1 MTGAT
6 VLHGLGDLVLVLN
19 REQRVVGTY
28 GRWVQTRRVSSSEYT
43 GKQIAGAWP
52 QNVAA
57 FHVEMNARALDG
69 QVVTYDWEYPA
80 PGSGRRMMT
89 VIVPIYAA
97 DGHRVSGIIRTAREL
112 SGDAPAVSTQMI
124 HLSGRRRRSAD
135 SASTGDLMR
144 RLSPRERE
152 IVALLLDSARSAQI
166 ARTLQ
171 ISVHTVR
178 QHLKNILKK
187 AGVHSQPEL
196 LDVLRGRLHT

>member
-6 VLHGLGDLVLVLN
+6 VLHGLGDIVLVLN
-19 REQRVVGTY
+19 RDQRVIGTY
-28 GRWVQTRRVSSSEYT
+28 GRWVQTRRVRAAEYT
-43 GKQIAGAWP
+43 GKQIADEWP
-52 QNVAA
+52 REVAS

-69 QVVTYDWEYPA
+69 QVVTYDWEYPV

-89 VIVPIYAA
+89 VIVPIYTA
-97 DGHRVSGIIRTAREL
+97 DGQGVSGIIRTAREL
-112 SGDAPAVSTQMI
+112 SGDAPAVSTQAI
-124 HLSGRRRRSAD
+124 QLSGRHRRPAD
-135 SASTGDLMR
+135 SASPGDLMR

-152 IVALLLDSARSAQI
+152 IVALLLDSARSSQI

-187 AGVHSQPEL
+187 AGAHSQPEL
-196 LDVLRGRLHT
+196 LDLLRGR